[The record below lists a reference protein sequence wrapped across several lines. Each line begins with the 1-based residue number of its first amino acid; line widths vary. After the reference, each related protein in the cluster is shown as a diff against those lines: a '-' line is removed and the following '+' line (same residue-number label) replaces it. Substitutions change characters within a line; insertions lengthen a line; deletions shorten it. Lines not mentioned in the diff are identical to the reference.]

1 MESLLHTYSFQ
12 PYHAVYPEERGHQIS
27 GNIQVATDVHSPA
40 LNNDRDIL
48 IYLPPSYFSETSESV
63 GQRYPVL
70 YMHDG
75 QNLFDPATSF
85 AGEWGVDEVLETLAY
100 ETGLEAI
107 VVGIPN
113 SGKGR
118 LDEYSPFHDPLR
130 GGGKGNLYLSFIIH
144 TLKPLID
151 ARFRTLPE
159 HRHTGLMGSS
169 MGGLISLYG
178 FFHREQVF
186 GFAGVM
192 SPSLWFGQG
201 AIFDY
206 VQNAPFVPG
215 KIYLD
220 VGTREQGGSMKSLR
234 NLANSR
240 RTYGGV
246 RRMKRVLVR
255 KGYRL
260 NRQLL
265 YVEERWAAHNEAA
278 WSRRLPTAL
287 RFFLE
292 MAN

>member
-1 MESLLHTYSFQ
+1 MQKISLQ
-12 PYHAVYPEERGHQIS
+12 PYHALYPREEGHQVS
-27 GNIQVATDVHSPA
+27 GDIQVLRDVHSPA

-48 IYLPPSYFSETSESV
+48 VYLPPSYDLS
-63 GQRYPVL
+63 GRRYPVL

-85 AGEWGVDEVLETLAY
+85 AGEWGVDEVLETLAA

-113 SGKGR
+113 SGNGR
-118 LDEYSPFHDPLR
+118 LDEYSPFHEPLR
-130 GGGKGNLYLSFIIH
+130 GGGKGNLYLSFITH
-144 TLKPLID
+144 TLKPLVD
-151 ARFRTLPE
+151 ARFRTLPD
-159 HRHTGLMGSS
+159 RKHTGIMGSS

-178 FFHREQVF
+178 FFHRQHVF
-186 GFAGVM
+186 GFVGAM
-192 SPSLWFGQG
+192 SPALWFAQG

-206 VQNAPFVPG
+206 VQNAPFLPG

-220 VGTREQGGSMKSLR
+220 VGTREEGGSMTALR
-234 NLANSR
+234 KLANSR
-240 RTYGGV
+240 RTYGSV
-246 RRMKRVLVR
+246 RRMKRILVR

-260 NRQLL
+260 RRQLV
-265 YVEERWAAHNEAA
+265 YVEEQWAGHNEAA

-292 MAN
+292 S